1 MNQNRVE
8 QLKIFLADEPHDP
21 FLRYTLALEYLK
33 LERDAEALEILEKLL
48 VENPDYLPTYYII
61 GNLYQ
66 KLQSNVEAIVTYEK
80 GMVIAQE
87 QKNDRTYR
95 ELKDALDNLMF

>member
-1 MNQNRVE
+1 MNQNRIE
-8 QLKIFLADEPHDP
+8 ELKLFLAEEPNDP

-33 LERDAEALEILEKLL
+33 LERDDEALEILEKLL
-48 VENPDYLPTYYII
+48 KETPDYLPTYYII

-66 KLQSNVEAIVTYEK
+66 KLQCNVEAIVTYEK
-80 GMVIAQE
+80 GIVIAQE
-87 QKNDRTYR
+87 QKNMRTMR